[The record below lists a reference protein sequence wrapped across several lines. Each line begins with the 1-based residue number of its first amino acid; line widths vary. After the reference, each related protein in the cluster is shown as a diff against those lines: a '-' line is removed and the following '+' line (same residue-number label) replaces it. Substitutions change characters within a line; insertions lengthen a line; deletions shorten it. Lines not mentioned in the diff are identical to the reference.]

1 MTTDDLHQRV
11 NALLEEAEELDYG
24 AERIAKCEEA
34 VRLADEAKHDTAG
47 YAARLGLIQAAV
59 FGGWPEKGFVAFGWC
74 VAKVDA
80 DPERF
85 RESRALPGFGLLA
98 TDLLW
103 VYKWMTLQVPWYP
116 QLAREQLDRTLDDM
130 ERRYKKH
137 GLSLRPVHM
146 NRTRVALEC
155 DPDPAAAKAHYDK
168 WQWSPRD
175 HYADCEA
182 CEISFRVDY
191 LVERG
196 EYERA
201 FEVAA
206 PLLDGRKKCAE
217 VPHVT
222 YGYLLEPARALGRD
236 ELAATLS
243 DKGLA
248 LVEGQRDFVATVA
261 QHVAHLVARGDLER
275 ARVLFERHLPF
286 AVGNRIPKRVLDYY
300 VVGRDLFD
308 ALAGAGKSASL
319 HAPKELGYRGDPS
332 DLRAIAA
339 HFAAEADPI
348 ARRFDAR
355 NGNDLVSRRTRT
367 GAHAPVR

>member
-1 MTTDDLHQRV
+1 MTTDAIHEHV
-11 NALLEEAEELDYG
+11 HALLEEAEGLDYG

-130 ERRYKKH
+130 EWRYKKH

-155 DPDPAAAKAHYDK
+155 DPDPAVAKAHYDK

-236 ELAATLS
+236 ELATTLS
-243 DKGLA
+243 EKGLV

-261 QHVAHLVARGDLER
+261 QHVAHLVKRGDLER
-275 ARVLFERHLPF
+275 ARTLFERHLPF

-300 VVGRDLFD
+300 MVGRDLFD
-308 ALAGAGKSASL
+308 ALADAGKTASL
-319 HAPKELGYRGDPS
+319 HAPKELGYPGDPS
-332 DLRAIAA
+332 DLRAVAA

-367 GAHAPVR
+367 GAHAPTR